1 MYDNLF
7 QYLRRER
14 WEQEGTLFEPALFEL
29 NQGINYLGYV
39 QMRAHIR
46 EVLGVC
52 PQTSRIYGTED
63 YFFNPG
69 LKKVRVDGVLAYLTL
84 TQYREFQGTYATTYE
99 DGRINFI
106 VQTLTEGETPDN
118 YRVQGE
124 TIYNWI
130 RYGQECEDCGSP
142 YLSIHATGTVCPA
155 CAESYA
161 AKSYNHRVEDD
172 LGFEITKD
180 IRYGVELEYEG
191 LTGREVILHLKGH
204 ALPKRDGSISN
215 GVEIVTRP
223 ACIQTH
229 KEKLSKFYDAVKV
242 QAAPTT
248 GMHVHVERKRLTQ
261 YQIGFLL
268 QFLNHEDLIR
278 QNQIVAGRQYSGNT
292 YSRSNKEHKMTFGL
306 SYDEGSQ
313 QLRRNNTDKY
323 VPFNT
328 NKPNTVEFRI
338 FSSPE
343 SQEECAAKLDFVS
356 ALVQYSSPYSV
367 SVKNLKDKFSY
378 KVFLQYIQANRKEFI
393 DFHNYYIKTNK
404 LQEAT
409 T

>member
-1 MYDNLF
+1 MYENLF
-7 QYLRRER
+7 QYLRYGHWERE
-14 WEQEGTLFEPALFEL
+14 GILFGEALFDL
-29 NQGINYLGYV
+29 NQGINLLGYV
-39 QMRAHIR
+39 QMRSLIR
-46 EVLGVC
+46 EAMGTC
-52 PQTSRIYGTED
+52 PNTSRIYGTED
-63 YFFNPG
+63 YFFNTV
-69 LKKVRVDGVLAYLTL
+69 LNKVRVNGSIAYLTL
-84 TQYREFQGTYATTYE
+84 TQYRGFYNTYPLTYE
-99 DGRINFI
+99 LGYPNFTI
-106 VQTLTEGETPDN
+106 SPSIEDTPDN

-124 TIYNWI
+124 TIYDWI

-142 YLSIHATGTVCPA
+142 YLSTHATGTVCPA
-155 CAESYA
+155 CAESYV
-161 AKSYNHRVEDD
+161 AKAYNHRVEDD
-172 LGFEITKD
+172 LGFEQTKD

-191 LTGREVILHLKGH
+191 LTGREVYLHLKGH

-242 QAAPTT
+242 SAASTT

-278 QNQIVAGRQYSGNT
+278 QNQIVAGRSYSQNT

-306 SYDEGSQ
+306 TYDEDAG

-367 SVKNLKDKFSY
+367 SVKSLKDKFSY
-378 KVFLQYIQANRKEFI
+378 KVFLQYIQANRKEFV

-404 LQEAT
+404 LQEVT